1 MYYAGIGSR
10 ETPKELEIEIGN
22 VGSYL
27 SECGYILRSGN
38 ARGSDKWFSNGCD
51 SVGGRS
57 EIILPFKGY
66 GGGHKN
72 EIIIQNKK
80 LLKQATEIMK
90 SIKHKSYTWN
100 AKNTPYHRRNVFQIL
115 GVNLNTPVKFVIC
128 YTGTGAESENDVI
141 SMGENSGTSMAMVL
155 ADRLDIPVINM
166 YNDGWVEKLDSLIDN
181 GI

>member
-10 ETPKELEIEIGN
+10 ETPKEIRQDIVD

-27 SECGYILRSGN
+27 SDCGYILRSGN
-38 ARGSDKWFSNGCD
+38 ARGADKWFSDGCD
-51 SVGGRS
+51 LMNGDS

-72 EIIIQNKK
+72 SIIIHNKN

-90 SIKHKSYTWN
+90 SIKPKSYTWN

-128 YTGTGAESENDVI
+128 YTSTGSISEKDVI
-141 SMGENSGTSMAMVL
+141 ERDETSGTSMAIVL
-155 ADRLDIPVINM
+155 ADRLDIPIINM
-166 YNDGWVEKLDSLIDN
+166 YNDDWLSKLELIL
-181 GI
+181 